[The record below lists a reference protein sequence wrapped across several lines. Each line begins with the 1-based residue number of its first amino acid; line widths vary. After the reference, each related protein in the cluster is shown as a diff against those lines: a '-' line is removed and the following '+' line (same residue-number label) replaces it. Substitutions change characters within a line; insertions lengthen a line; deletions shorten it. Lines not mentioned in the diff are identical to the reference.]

1 MRLFS
6 FMLAG
11 ATVVSASGVLAQSA
25 STGSGQAYPAKPI
38 RVIVPFAAGSATD
51 TVARSY
57 AQKFNE
63 LLGQTG
69 LVDNRP
75 GANGLIGADAVAK
88 AAPDGYTI
96 LCGTNSTN
104 AALVS
109 LYKKLP
115 YDQEK
120 DFMPISFL
128 GSVPLIV
135 AVNNNLPVKDLRQLI
150 ALAKA
155 KPGDLIYASASTS
168 QRVSTEMFANM
179 AGIRLTMV
187 PYKSSPHAITDLIAG
202 QVMMFTADLAVTMP
216 QVKAGKI
223 RGLAVTSLKRT
234 SLIDL
239 PTVEEAGGLKGY
251 ELIAWFAAYA
261 PRNTPQAVIDRLN
274 AALNQAAN
282 SKDVKDRLIVFG
294 VETSPHTPAQLAERT
309 RVETVKWAKAI
320 KDAGIQPE

>member
-1 MRLFS
+1 MRHTVCIVAVAAMFAAAP
-6 FMLAG
+6 AG
-11 ATVVSASGVLAQSA
+11 FAQ
-25 STGSGQAYPAKPI
+25 TYPAKPI
-38 RVIVPFAAGSATD
+38 RVVVPFAPGSATD

-57 AQKFNE
+57 TAKFNE
-63 LLGQTG
+63 LLGQSG
-69 LVDNRP
+69 VVDNRP
-75 GANGLIGADAVAK
+75 GANGLIGAETVAK
-88 AAPDGYTI
+88 AVPDGYTI

-115 YDQEK
+115 YDQDK
-120 DFMPISFL
+120 DFVPISFL

-135 AVNNNLPVKDLRQLI
+135 AVNNSLPAKDLKQMM

-155 KPGDLIYASASTS
+155 KPGEFLYASASTS
-168 QRVSTEMFANM
+168 QRVATEMFASM
-179 AGIRLTMV
+179 AGIKLTMV
-187 PYKSSPHAITDLIAG
+187 PYKSSPHAISDLIAG

-223 RGLAVTSLKRT
+223 RGLAVTSQKRT

-261 PRNTPQAVIDRLN
+261 PRNTPQAIIDRLN
-274 AALNQAAN
+274 AALNQSAN
-282 SKDVKDRLIVFG
+282 SKDVKDRLIAFG
-294 VETSPHTPAQLAERT
+294 VETSPQTPAQLAERT

>member
-1 MRLFS
+1 MRLYRLS
-6 FMLAG
+6 LAC
-11 ATVVSASGVLAQSA
+11 ATVLSASGVLAQSA

-155 KPGDLIYASASTS
+155 KPGDLLYASASTS

>member
-1 MRLFS
+1 MRS
-6 FMLAG
+6 YHFMLAG
-11 ATVVSASGVLAQSA
+11 AAAIIATGAPAQN
-25 STGSGQAYPAKPI
+25 YPTKPI
-38 RVIVPFAAGSATD
+38 RVVVPFAAGSATD

-57 AQKFNE
+57 TQKFNE

-69 LVDNRP
+69 IVDNRP
-75 GANGLIGADAVAK
+75 GANGLIGAEAVAK
-88 AAPDGYTI
+88 AVPDGYTI
-96 LCGTNSTN
+96 LLGTNSTN

-115 YDQEK
+115 YDQDK

-128 GSVPLIV
+128 GSVPLIIT
-135 AVNNNLPVKDLRQLI
+135 VNNSLPAKDLKQMI

-155 KPGDLIYASASTS
+155 KPGEFLYASASTS

-179 AGIRLTMV
+179 AGIKLTMV
-187 PYKSSPHAITDLIAG
+187 PYKSSPHAISDLIAG
-202 QVMMFTADLAVTMP
+202 QVMMFVADLAVTMP

-223 RGLAVTSLKRT
+223 RGLAVTSSKRT
-234 SLIDL
+234 ALIDL

-261 PRNTPQAVIDRLN
+261 PRNTPQAVIERLN
-274 AALNQAAN
+274 TALNQATT

-309 RVETVKWAKAI
+309 RLETVKWAKAI
-320 KDAGIQPE
+320 RDAGIQPE

>member
-1 MRLFS
+1 MVYAHRF
-6 FMLAG
+6 
-11 ATVVSASGVLAQSA
+11 VVVVAVVVAASPAVFAQ
-25 STGSGQAYPAKPI
+25 TYPTKSI
-38 RVIVPFAAGSATD
+38 RVVVPFAAGSATD
-51 TVARSY
+51 TVGRSY
-57 AQKFNE
+57 TAKFNE
-63 LLGQTG
+63 LLGQSG
-69 LVDNRP
+69 IIDNRP
-75 GANGLIGADAVAK
+75 GANGLIGAEAVAK

-120 DFMPISFL
+120 DFMPIAFL

-135 AVNNNLPVKDLRQLI
+135 AVNNSLPAKTLKDMI

-155 KPGDLIYASASTS
+155 KPGEFLYASASTS

-179 AGIRLTMV
+179 AGIKLTMV

-223 RGLAVTSLKRT
+223 RGLAVTSQKRT
-234 SLIDL
+234 ALIDL
-239 PTVEEAGGLKGY
+239 PTVEEAAGLKGY

-261 PRNTPQAVIDRLN
+261 PRGTPPAVIERLN
-274 AALNQAAN
+274 TAINQAAN
-282 SKDVKDRLIVFG
+282 SKDVKDRLIAFG
-294 VETSPHTPAQLAERT
+294 VETSPHTPVQLAERT
-309 RVETVKWAKAI
+309 RVETIKWAKAI

>member
-1 MRLFS
+1 MRCHPIAAAVATTAL
-6 FMLAG
+6 LA
-11 ATVVSASGVLAQSA
+11 ASAVCAQ
-25 STGSGQAYPAKPI
+25 TYPSKAI
-38 RVIVPFAAGSATD
+38 RVVVPFAAGSATD
-51 TVARSY
+51 TVGRSY
-57 AQKFNE
+57 TAKFNE
-63 LLGQTG
+63 LLGQSG
-69 LVDNRP
+69 VIDNRP
-75 GANGLIGADAVAK
+75 GANGLIGAEAVAK
-88 AAPDGYTI
+88 ATPDGYTI

-115 YDQEK
+115 YDQDK
-120 DFMPISFL
+120 DFVPIAFL

-135 AVNNNLPVKDLRQLI
+135 AVNNSLPVKTLKDMI

-155 KPGDLIYASASTS
+155 KPGEFLYASASTS

-179 AGIRLTMV
+179 AGIKLTMV
-187 PYKSSPHAITDLIAG
+187 PYKSSPHAISDLIAG

-223 RGLAVTSLKRT
+223 RGLAVTSIKRT

-261 PRNTPQAVIDRLN
+261 PRGTPQAVIERLN
-274 AALNQAAN
+274 TAINQAAN
-282 SKDVKDRLIVFG
+282 SKDVKDRLITSG
-294 VETSPHTPAQLAERT
+294 IETSPHTPAQLAERT

>member
-1 MRLFS
+1 MRSCTF
-6 FMLAG
+6 
-11 ATVVSASGVLAQSA
+11 GVLAAAVSVVAA
-25 STGSGQAYPAKPI
+25 SMAHAQTYPVKPI
-38 RVIVPFAAGSATD
+38 RVVVPFAPGSATD

-57 AQKFNE
+57 TAKFNE
-63 LLGQTG
+63 LLGQSG
-69 LVDNRP
+69 IVDNRP
-75 GANGLIGADAVAK
+75 GANGLIGAEAVAK

-120 DFMPISFL
+120 DFVPISFL
-128 GSVPLIV
+128 GSVALV
-135 AVNNNLPVKDLRQLI
+135 VTVNNSLPVKNLRDMI
-150 ALAKA
+150 GLAKA
-155 KPGDLIYASASTS
+155 KPGEFLYASASTS
-168 QRVSTEMFANM
+168 QRVATEMFASM
-179 AGIRLTMV
+179 AGIKLTMV
-187 PYKSSPHAITDLIAG
+187 PYKSSPHAISDLIAG
-202 QVMMFTADLAVTMP
+202 QVMMFVADLAVTMP

-223 RGLAVTSLKRT
+223 RGLAVTAQKRS

-261 PRNTPQAVIDRLN
+261 PRNTPQPIIDRLH
-274 AALNQAAN
+274 AALNQSAN
-282 SKDVKDRLIVFG
+282 SKDVKDRLIAFG
-294 VETSPHTPAQLAERT
+294 VETHPETAAQLADRT
-309 RVETVKWAKAI
+309 RIETKKWAKAI

>member
-1 MRLFS
+1 MRS
-6 FMLAG
+6 FQIALAG
-11 ATVVSASGVLAQSA
+11 FAALLSTTGVQAQ
-25 STGSGQAYPAKPI
+25 TYPVKPI
-38 RVIVPFAAGSATD
+38 RVVVPFAAGSATD
-51 TVARSY
+51 TVGRSY
-57 AQKFNE
+57 TAKFNE
-63 LLGQTG
+63 LLGQSG
-69 LVDNRP
+69 IIDNRP
-75 GANGLIGADAVAK
+75 GANGLIGAETVAK
-88 AAPDGYTI
+88 APPDGYTI

-115 YDQEK
+115 YDQDK
-120 DFMPISFL
+120 DFVPIAFL

-135 AVNNNLPVKDLRQLI
+135 AVNNSLPVRNLKEMI
-150 ALAKA
+150 TLAKS
-155 KPGDLIYASASTS
+155 KPGEFLYASASTS

-179 AGIRLTMV
+179 AGIKLTMV
-187 PYKSSPHAITDLIAG
+187 PYKSSPHAISDLIAG

-216 QVKAGKI
+216 QVKGGKI

-251 ELIAWFAAYA
+251 ELIAWFAAYG
-261 PRNTPQAVIDRLN
+261 PRGTPQAVIDRLN
-274 AALNQAAN
+274 TALNQATN
-282 SKDVKDRLIVFG
+282 SKDVKDRLIAFG
-294 VETSPHTPAQLAERT
+294 VETSPHTPTQLAERT

>member
-1 MRLFS
+1 MRLHFCS
-6 FMLAG
+6 DLLAC
-11 ATVVSASGVLAQSA
+11 ATVVSASGVWA
-25 STGSGQAYPAKPI
+25 QAYPTKSI
-38 RVIVPFAAGSATD
+38 RVVVPFAAGSATD

-57 AQKFNE
+57 TAKFNE
-63 LLGQTG
+63 LLGQSG
-69 LVDNRP
+69 VVDNRP
-75 GANGLIGADAVAK
+75 GANGLIGAEAVAK
-88 AAPDGYTI
+88 APPDGYTI

-109 LYKKLP
+109 LFKKLP

-120 DFMPISFL
+120 DFVPISFL

-135 AVNNNLPVKDLRQLI
+135 AVNNSLPVKDLRQLI

-155 KPGDLIYASASTS
+155 KPGELLYASASTS

-179 AGIRLTMV
+179 AGIKLTMV
-187 PYKSSPHAITDLIAG
+187 PYKSSPHAISELIAG

-223 RGLAVTSLKRT
+223 RGLAVTSAKRT

-274 AALNQAAN
+274 TALNKAAI
-282 SKDVKDRLIVFG
+282 SKEVKDRLVTFG
-294 VETSPHTPAQLAERT
+294 VETSAQTSAQLAERT
-309 RVETVKWAKAI
+309 RLETLKWAKAI